1 MNCPNRVPRLL
12 SQLGLLGSALCL
24 VLASCGS
31 AVRSPKSEDGNTETD
46 KHDQGARSYAIDE
59 SPLLSEFEVTDRIK
73 ISTSKGVIVVGLY
86 GKDAPR
92 TVSNFL
98 KYVDKGFYSDK
109 IFHRVIEG
117 FMIQGGGFDSGL
129 KRAPTDS
136 PVNLEI
142 IPGLK
147 HEVGTLSMARTSDPH
162 SATSQFF
169 ICVGV
174 APQLN
179 GTYAA
184 FGRVEKGEDVLRA
197 ISKAPTETLDTV
209 AGPMDDVP
217 IDSVVI
223 ESISR
228 L

>member
-1 MNCPNRVPRLL
+1 
-12 SQLGLLGSALCL
+12 
-24 VLASCGS
+24 
-31 AVRSPKSEDGNTETD
+31 VRSPKSEDGNTETD
-46 KHDQGARSYAIDE
+46 KHDRTAQSYSLDE
-59 SPLLSEFEVTDRIK
+59 SPLPSEHEVTDRVK
-73 ISTSKGVIVVGLY
+73 ITTSKGVIIVGLY
-86 GKDAPR
+86 GKDAPK
-92 TVSNFL
+92 TVNNFL
-98 KYVDKGFYSDK
+98 KYVDKGFYSNL

-136 PVNLEI
+136 PIELEI

-179 GTYAA
+179 GSYAA
-184 FGRVEKGEDVLRA
+184 FGKAEEGEDVLRS
-197 ISKAPTETLDTV
+197 ISQVPTETLDTV
-209 AGPMDDVP
+209 AGPMEDVP
-217 IDSVVI
+217 IDSVII

>member
-1 MNCPNRVPRLL
+1 M
-12 SQLGLLGSALCL
+12 
-24 VLASCGS
+24 
-31 AVRSPKSEDGNTETD
+31 RSPKSEDGNTETD
-46 KHDQGARSYAIDE
+46 KHDQAAYAIDE
-59 SPLLSEFEVTDRIK
+59 SPLPSLLEVTDRIK
-73 ISTSKGVIVVGLY
+73 ITTSKGVIIAGLY
-86 GKDAPR
+86 GKDAPK
-92 TVSNFL
+92 TVNNFL
-98 KYVDKGFYSDK
+98 KYVDKGFYSNT

-136 PVNLEI
+136 PVELEI

-184 FGRVEKGEDVLRA
+184 FGKVEEGEGVLRN
-197 ISKAPTETLDTV
+197 ISQVPTETLDTV
-209 AGPMDDVP
+209 AGPMEDVP
-217 IDSVVI
+217 KDTVVI